1 MEPTISVIM
10 PTRARR
16 ERAALLKRA
25 IDSVL
30 AQDAVRAV
38 PLVVINGPD
47 RDAALAQELSA
58 DRRLRVL
65 TLDEADLP
73 AAFRAGRKM
82 VDTEWFAELDDDDI
96 LLPEALATR
105 LLALQESPGFGVV
118 VTRGWKRGTGGD
130 ELNIDDVLALERDP
144 LRAMLRRNWLL
155 PGSWL
160 CRADA
165 AGPEFFDGMPRFLE
179 CTFLGLRF
187 AAECRIRFLAEPTV
201 VHYMNTPEAE
211 SQSRG
216 YRLGHAAALRRL
228 LELDLPP
235 DVRAELRSRVRRA
248 CHANARVYLQE
259 GSLTD
264 AWSWHLQSL
273 REPGGWRYLRYTG
286 LFSFYRLTQ
295 RP

>member
-1 MEPTISVIM
+1 M

-30 AQDAVRAV
+30 EQDAVRAV
-38 PLVVINGPD
+38 PLVVINGPN

-73 AAFRAGRKM
+73 PAFCAGRKM

-96 LLPEALATR
+96 LLAGALATR

-130 ELNIDDVLALERDP
+130 ELNIDDVPALERDP
-144 LRAMLRRNWLL
+144 VRAMLRRNWLL

-179 CTFLGLRF
+179 CTYLGLRF

-201 VHYMNTPEAE
+201 VHHMNTPDAE
-211 SQSRG
+211 SQTRG

-228 LELDLPP
+228 LELNLPP
-235 DVRAELRSRVRRA
+235 DVRAELRTRVRRA
-248 CHANARVYLQE
+248 CHANARAYLQE

-273 REPGGWRYLRYTG
+273 RERGGWRYLRYTG
-286 LFSFYRLTQ
+286 LFSYYRLTQ